1 MSIDTD
7 AIRADIRADFDPH
20 GLDPSL
26 LALCDEVD
34 RLRAENDRLRAVVLA
49 GQEARAVE
57 QDEPFDHEHAEA
69 AWAAYDVAVE
79 RLEADRG

>member
-1 MSIDTD
+1 MTEVSSEVEALARVAD
-7 AIRADIRADFDPH
+7 AAARVQEADH
-20 GLDPSL
+20 
-26 LALCDEVD
+26 EVD
-34 RLRAENDRLRAVVLA
+34 RRRAENDRLRAVVLA